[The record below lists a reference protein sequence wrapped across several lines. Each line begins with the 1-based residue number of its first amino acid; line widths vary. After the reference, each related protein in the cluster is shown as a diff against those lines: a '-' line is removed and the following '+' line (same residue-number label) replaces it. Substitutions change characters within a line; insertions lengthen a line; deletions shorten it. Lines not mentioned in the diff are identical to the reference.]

1 MVCSRN
7 YLHQFCF
14 VCFKSSTFEF
24 HLLYSSSLEATF
36 LKSPFLHLVPLS
48 IHPHFFLTSPVLPCG
63 SIRFN
68 WKQSTKSAVF
78 CFIIGR
84 CEWHPMAFMWFL
96 VLLLWRIKSLFKS
109 DLCYPDPSSLSSLYC
124 ISISSFHYIKDMG
137 YRKGICKSSTID

>member
-14 VCFKSSTFEF
+14 VCFKSSTFES

-36 LKSPFLHLVPLS
+36 LKSQFLLLVPLS
-48 IHPHFFLTSPVLPCG
+48 IHPYFFLHIACSTLRF
-63 SIRFN
+63 IRFN

-78 CFIIGR
+78 CFVIGL
-84 CEWHPMAFMWFL
+84 CEWHPMAFMWLL

-109 DLCYPDPSSLSSLYC
+109 DLCYPDPSFLSSLYH

-137 YRKGICKSSTID
+137 YRKGICKCSTID